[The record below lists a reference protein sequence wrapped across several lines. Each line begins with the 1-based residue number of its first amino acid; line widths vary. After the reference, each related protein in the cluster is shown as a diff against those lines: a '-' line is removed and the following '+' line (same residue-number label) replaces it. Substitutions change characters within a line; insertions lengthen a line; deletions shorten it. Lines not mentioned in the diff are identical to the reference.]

1 MSTIAAKTK
10 KSERNR
16 GEPKGRN
23 DGCAPPAN
31 HSSDNREVYCSALR
45 GRT

>member
-1 MSTIAAKTK
+1 MSMIAAK

-23 DGCAPPAN
+23 DVCAPPAN
-31 HSSDNREVYCSALR
+31 HSSDDEVCCFALG